1 MYIKHLSSKR
11 IALLLWFFIKLLKS
25 LEARKPK
32 SLNIRIV
39 KKPEQDSQKA

>member
-1 MYIKHLSSKR
+1 MLKDWK
-11 IALLLWFFIKLLKS
+11 AKLLKS